1 MIFTAQH
8 VNLAGITKFPAQFP
22 RNKTTHATLK
32 EKIYIMWQFY
42 TERAKRV
49 IQLAHQEAANMGH
62 SMVEP
67 EHLLIGIL
75 AEGGG
80 VACQALAELG
90 VDPEDLAAHI
100 RDLVGKSQDILARP
114 VDLPLSPRMKRA
126 LDLAMVEARKMSV
139 NYVDT
144 EHMLLGI
151 LADDSGLAVQQ
162 FRTMGLTPSTVSRQ
176 VSEILA
182 ENSGKK
188 SPSSSQSSDSNTK
201 RKSKPKTPT
210 LDHLGTDLTER
221 ARNGEL
227 DPVIGRE
234 KEIRRVMQVLCRRTK
249 SNPVLIGDPGVG
261 KTAVVEG
268 LARLIAAGT
277 VPDPLMEKR
286 IIQLNMGTLVAGTKY
301 RGEFEERLRR
311 IVKELTDSKG
321 DVILFVDEVHTIIGA
336 GNAEGSTDAAN
347 ILKPELSRGV
357 FQLIGATTQ
366 DEYRKYV
373 ERDAA
378 LERRFQP
385 VQVDEP
391 PVDDAVKILQGLKD
405 RYENHHNVVYTEDA
419 INAAA
424 KLSSRYIQ
432 DRFLPDKGID
442 LIDEAGARTRLLGL
456 EPPEYIHAIELRLEA
471 IQRQKEE
478 AVMAEEYELATELR
492 DKEHRISDELDDA
505 KREWLRN
512 RKNEKRQITAEDI
525 AAVVAEQTGIPVKQL
540 TEAETVRLLRMEEEI
555 SKRLI
560 GQDEAV
566 SAVSRAIR
574 RARTGLRDPRRPIGS
589 FLFMGPTGVGKT
601 ELARCLARFMFGR
614 DDALI
619 RIDMSEFM
627 ERHEVSKLVGA
638 PPGYVGHES
647 GGKLTEAVRRKPYSV
662 VLFDE
667 IEKAHPDVFN
677 ILLQVLDDGKLTD
690 GQGRKVDFR
699 NTVIIMTSNVGAKE
713 AQKGNALGFGLSAES
728 QSERDWER
736 TKSIIL
742 EEANKTFRPEF
753 LNRIDEMAV
762 FKPLSRDNLL
772 KIIDT
777 MLDDLSVRLDTKGVK
792 IKVADDV
799 KAKILEKGYKP
810 KYGARP
816 LRRAIQSMLEDKLSD
831 FMLSGKIPEGDSTI
845 SVNLKGEELTCEL
858 QEA

>member
-1 MIFTAQH
+1 
-8 VNLAGITKFPAQFP
+8 
-22 RNKTTHATLK
+22 
-32 EKIYIMWQFY
+32 MWQFY
-42 TERAKRV
+42 TDRGKRV
-49 IQLAHQEAANMGH
+49 MQLAHHEALNMGH
-62 SMVEP
+62 EMVEP
-67 EHLLIGIL
+67 EHLLLGIL
-75 AEGGG
+75 QEGGG
-80 VACQALAELG
+80 VACQALTELG
-90 VDPEDLAAHI
+90 VDTENFAAHI
-100 RDLVGKSQDILARP
+100 RDLIGRSEDVISKPI
-114 VDLPLSPRMKRA
+114 DLPISARMKRV
-126 LDLAMVEARKMSV
+126 LDLAMSEARKMGV

-144 EHMLLGI
+144 EHILLGI
-151 LADDSGLAVQQ
+151 LAEDSGLIVQQ
-162 FRTMGLTPSTVSRQ
+162 FKAMGITPSSVLKQ
-176 VSEILA
+176 VNEII
-182 ENSGKK
+182 SGSAGRKIA
-188 SPSSSQSSDSNTK
+188 SSNTDPDSK
-201 RKSKPKTPT
+201 RKIKVKTPT
-210 LDHLGTDLTER
+210 LDHLGIDLTEK
-221 ARNGEL
+221 AKNGEL

-234 KEIRRVMQVLCRRTK
+234 KEIKRLMQVLCRRTK

-268 LARLIAAGT
+268 LANQIATGI
-277 VPDPLMEKR
+277 VPEPLREKR

-336 GNAEGSTDAAN
+336 GNAEGATDAAN

-391 PVDDAVKILQGLKD
+391 DIDNSILILKGLKNK
-405 RYENHHNVVYTEDA
+405 YENHHNVIFTSEA
-419 INAAA
+419 IDAAA

-442 LIDEAGARTRLLGL
+442 LIDEAGARTRLLTYELPDYIKGIKNKL
-456 EPPEYIHAIELRLEA
+456 EE
-471 IQRQKEE
+471 IQKEKEE
-478 AVMAEEYELATELR
+478 AVLSEKYELATELR
-492 DKEHRISDELDDA
+492 DKEREISDQLD
-505 KREWLRN
+505 
-512 RKNEKRQITAEDI
+512 NEIKSWQQKQKVTKSTITAEDI
-525 AAVVAEQTGIPVKQL
+525 ATVVAEQTGIPVKQL
-540 TEAETVRLLRMEEEI
+540 TEAETTRLLKMEDEI
-555 SKRLI
+555 SRRLI
-560 GQDEAV
+560 GQEEAV
-566 SAVSRAIR
+566 SAVARAIR

-601 ELARCLARFMFGR
+601 ELARCLARFLFGR
-614 DDALI
+614 DDAMI

-638 PPGYVGHES
+638 PPGYVGHEN
-647 GGKLTEAVRRKPYSV
+647 GGKLTEQVRRKPYSV

-667 IEKAHPDVFN
+667 IEKAHPEIFN

-713 AQKGNALGFGLSAES
+713 AQQGNSLGFGMSAES
-728 QSERDWER
+728 QSQRDWER
-736 TKSIIL
+736 TKNIIL

-762 FKPLSRDNLL
+762 FKPLSRENLL

-777 MLDDLSVRLDTKGVK
+777 MLDDLTTRLDTKNVTLNVSREVK
-792 IKVADDV
+792 E
-799 KAKILEKGYKP
+799 KILEKGFKP

-816 LRRAIQSMLEDKLSD
+816 LRRAIQSMLEDKLAD
-831 FMLSGKIPEGDSTI
+831 FMLSKKMPDESSKINVKI
-845 SVNLKGEELTCEL
+845 NNEELQVEL
-858 QEA
+858 GN

>member
-1 MIFTAQH
+1 
-8 VNLAGITKFPAQFP
+8 
-22 RNKTTHATLK
+22 
-32 EKIYIMWQFY
+32 MWQFY
-42 TERAKRV
+42 TERGKRI
-49 IQLAHQEAANMGH
+49 IQLAHHEALKMGH

-67 EHLLIGIL
+67 EHLLLGLLQEETGI
-75 AEGGG
+75 AR
-80 VACQALAELG
+80 QALVELG
-90 VDPEDLAAHI
+90 VNPEELSQRI
-100 RDLVGKSQDILARP
+100 RDIIGQTQTSGMRI
-114 VDLPLSPRMKRA
+114 VDLPLSPRMRRA
-126 LDLAMVEARKMSV
+126 LELAIIEARKMGV

-144 EHMLLGI
+144 EHILLGI
-151 LADDSGLAVQQ
+151 LADDSGLIVQQ
-162 FRTMGLTPSTVSRQ
+162 FLTMGLTPLAVLKQ
-176 VSEILA
+176 VNEILGN
-182 ENSGKK
+182 ETNTRSQNTTKKTDSKSEHINTNS
-188 SPSSSQSSDSNTK
+188 K
-201 RKSKPKTPT
+201 RKSKVKTPT
-210 LDHLGTDLTER
+210 LDNLGTDLTQM
-221 ARNGEL
+221 ALDGEL

-234 KEIRRVMQVLCRRTK
+234 KEIKRVMQVLCRRTK

-268 LARLIAAGT
+268 LARQIASGSA
-277 VPDPLMEKR
+277 PDPLKDKR

-321 DVILFVDEVHTIIGA
+321 DVILFVDEIHTMIGA
-336 GNAEGSTDAAN
+336 GNAEGATDAAN
-347 ILKPELSRGV
+347 ILKPSLSRGV

-373 ERDAA
+373 EKDAA

-391 PVDDAVKILQGLKD
+391 SIENSVLILKGLRDK
-405 RYENHHNVVYTEDA
+405 YEAHHQVIFTDEA

-424 KLSSRYIQ
+424 QLSSRYIQ

-442 LIDEAGARTRLLGL
+442 LIDEAGARTRLLSL
-456 EPPEYIHAIELRLEA
+456 EPPESIHEIERRLESA
-471 IQRQKEE
+471 KQKKES
-478 AVMAEEYELATELR
+478 AVLSEQYELATKLR
-492 DKEHRISDELDDA
+492 DEERRISDELDAAIND
-505 KREWLRN
+505 WQSN
-512 RKNEKRQITAEDI
+512 RKTEKIKISAEDI
-525 AAVVAEQTGIPVKQL
+525 ASVVAEQTGVPVQQL
-540 TEAETVRLLRMEEEI
+540 TEAETTRLLKMEEEI

-601 ELARCLARFMFGR
+601 ELARCLARFLFGK
-614 DDALI
+614 DDSMI

-647 GGKLTEAVRRKPYSV
+647 GGKLTEMVRRKPYSV
-662 VLFDE
+662 ILFDE
-667 IEKAHPDVFN
+667 IEKAHPEVFN
-677 ILLQVLDDGKLTD
+677 ILLQILDDGRLTD

-713 AQKGNALGFGLSAES
+713 AQQGNSLGFGISAEAQS
-728 QSERDWER
+728 QRDWER
-736 TKSIIL
+736 SKSIIL
-742 EEANKTFRPEF
+742 DEANKTFRPEF

-762 FKPLSRDNLL
+762 FKPLSRESLMR
-772 KIIDT
+772 IIDT
-777 MLDDLSVRLDTKGVK
+777 MLSDLSLRLDSKGVK
-792 IKVADDV
+792 IDV
-799 KAKILEKGYKP
+799 DEQAKAKILEKGFKP

-816 LRRAIQSMLEDKLSD
+816 LRRAIQSMLEDKLAD
-831 FMLSGKIPEGDSTI
+831 FMLTENLLEGSEVNV
-845 SVNLKGEELTCEL
+845 SVDGEELKCEVKNEL
-858 QEA
+858 RPEIKHIEQVEPIEQI

>member
-1 MIFTAQH
+1 
-8 VNLAGITKFPAQFP
+8 
-22 RNKTTHATLK
+22 
-32 EKIYIMWQFY
+32 MWQFY
-42 TERAKRV
+42 TERGKRV
-49 IQLAHQEAANMGH
+49 IQLAKNEALNMGH
-62 SMVEP
+62 TMVEP
-67 EHLLIGIL
+67 EHLLLGVL
-75 AEGGG
+75 QEGGG
-80 VACQALAELG
+80 VAGQALAELG
-90 VDPEDLAAHI
+90 IDPENFAAHI
-100 RDLVGKSQDILARP
+100 RDIIGGSQDILAKP
-114 VDLPLSPRMKRA
+114 ADLPLSQRMTRT
-126 LDLAMVEARKMSV
+126 LDVAVSEARKMGD

-144 EHMLLGI
+144 EHILLGI
-151 LADDSGLAVQQ
+151 LADDGGLASKQ
-162 FRTMGLTPSTVSRQ
+162 FKAMGLTSLAVRKQINDIRTDNTGTAKST
-176 VSEILA
+176 
-182 ENSGKK
+182 
-188 SPSSSQSSDSNTK
+188 SQDSK
-201 RKSKPKTPT
+201 RKVKVKTPT
-210 LDHLGTDLTER
+210 LDHLGIDLTER

-227 DPVIGRE
+227 DPVIGRD

-268 LARLIAAGT
+268 LAEQIAMGIA
-277 VPDPLMEKR
+277 PEPLREKR
-286 IIQLNMGTLVAGTKY
+286 IVQLNMGTLVAGTKY
-301 RGEFEERLRR
+301 RGEFEDRLRR

-321 DVILFVDEVHTIIGA
+321 EVILFVDEVHTIIGA

-373 ERDAA
+373 EKDAA

-391 PVDDAVKILQGLKD
+391 SVDDAVLILRGLKD
-405 RYENHHNVVYTEDA
+405 KYENHHNVIFTDDA
-419 INAAA
+419 IDAAA
-424 KLSSRYIQ
+424 KLSSRYVQ

-442 LIDEAGARTRLLGL
+442 LIDEAGARTRLLSL
-456 EPPEYIHAIELRLEA
+456 ETPEYINEIRGELEA
-471 IQRQKEE
+471 IQRRKEE
-478 AVMAEEYELATELR
+478 AVLSEQYDLATELR
-492 DKEHRISDELDDA
+492 DKERKISDKLDHAVKD
-505 KREWLRN
+505 WQSS
-512 RKNEKRQITAEDI
+512 RKNGRHKITAEDI

-540 TEAETVRLLRMEEEI
+540 TEAETTRLLKMEEEI
-555 SKRLI
+555 SRRLI

-566 SAVSRAIR
+566 SAVARAIR

-614 DDALI
+614 EDAMI
-619 RIDMSEFM
+619 RVDMSEYM
-627 ERHEVSKLVGA
+627 ERHEVAKLVGA

-647 GGKLTEAVRRKPYSV
+647 GGKLTEMVRRKPYSV
-662 VLFDE
+662 ILFDE

-677 ILLQVLDDGKLTD
+677 ILLQILDDGKLTD

-713 AQKGNALGFGLSAES
+713 AQQGNSLGFGMSAES
-728 QSERDWER
+728 QSTRDWDR
-736 TKSIIL
+736 VKSIIL
-742 EEANKTFRPEF
+742 EEANKLFRPEF

-777 MLDDLSVRLDTKGVK
+777 MLDDLSDRLDTKGVK
-792 IKVADDV
+792 INVSDDV
-799 KAKILEKGYKP
+799 KAKILDKGFNP

-831 FMLSGKIPEGDSTI
+831 FMLSGKLKEGDSKI
-845 SVNLKGEELTCEL
+845 SVNLDGEELKCEVV
-858 QEA
+858 

>member
-1 MIFTAQH
+1 
-8 VNLAGITKFPAQFP
+8 
-22 RNKTTHATLK
+22 
-32 EKIYIMWQFY
+32 MWQFY
-42 TERAKRV
+42 TERGKRA
-49 IQLAHQEAANMGH
+49 IQIARNEAINLGH
-62 SMVEP
+62 TMVEP
-67 EHLLIGIL
+67 EHLLLGVL
-75 AEGGG
+75 QEGNG
-80 VACQALAELG
+80 VACQALSELG
-90 VDPEDLAAHI
+90 VDPENLAAHI
-100 RDLVGKSQDILARP
+100 RDLLGGSQDILAKP
-114 VDLPLSPRMKRA
+114 TDLPLSQRMTRA
-126 LDLAMVEARKMSV
+126 LDVAMSEARKMGD

-144 EHMLLGI
+144 EHLLLGI
-151 LADDSGLAVQQ
+151 LADDGSLSVRQ
-162 FRTMGLTPSTVSRQ
+162 FKAMGLTPLAVLKQ
-176 VSEILA
+176 IQEIRA
-182 ENSGKK
+182 NGTGSKHV
-188 SPSSSQSSDSNTK
+188 SSSSTDSADSK
-201 RKSKPKTPT
+201 RKVKVKTPT
-210 LDHLGTDLTER
+210 LDHLAADLTER

-234 KEIRRVMQVLCRRTK
+234 KEIKRVMQVLCRRTK

-268 LARLIAAGT
+268 LAREIAAGL
-277 VPDPLMEKR
+277 VPEPLREKR
-286 IIQLNMGTLVAGTKY
+286 IVQLNMGTLVAGTKY
-301 RGEFEERLRR
+301 RGEFEDRLRR

-347 ILKPELSRGV
+347 ILKPELSRGA

-366 DEYRKYV
+366 DEYRKYI

-385 VQVDEP
+385 IQVDEP
-391 PVDDAVKILQGLKD
+391 SVDDAVLILQGLKD
-405 RYENHHNVVYTEDA
+405 RYESHHNVIFTDDA
-419 INAAA
+419 IDAAA
-424 KLSSRYIQ
+424 KLSSRYVQ

-442 LIDEAGARTRLLGL
+442 LIDEAGARTRLMSL
-456 EPPEYIHAIELRLEA
+456 EPPEYINDIKHRLEEV
-471 IQRQKEE
+471 QKKKED
-478 AVMAEEYELATELR
+478 AVLSEQYDLAAELR
-492 DKEHRISDELDDA
+492 DTERTISDELDHAMKDWQA
-505 KREWLRN
+505 SRSN
-512 RKNEKRQITAEDI
+512 KRQKITAEDI

-540 TEAETVRLLRMEEEI
+540 TEAETTRLLKMEEEI
-555 SKRLI
+555 SRRLI

-566 SAVSRAIR
+566 SAVARAIR
-574 RARTGLRDPRRPIGS
+574 RARPGLRDPRRPIGS

-614 DDALI
+614 EDAMI

-647 GGKLTEAVRRKPYSV
+647 GGKLTEMVRRKPYSV

-667 IEKAHPDVFN
+667 IEKAHPDIFN
-677 ILLQVLDDGKLTD
+677 ILLQILDDGKLTD

-713 AQKGNALGFGLSAES
+713 AQQGNSLGFGQSAES
-728 QSERDWER
+728 QSQRDWDR

-742 EEANKTFRPEF
+742 EEANKLFRPEF

-777 MLDDLSVRLDTKGVK
+777 MLDDLTARLDTKGVK
-792 IKVADDV
+792 IAVSDDV

-831 FMLSGKIPEGDSTI
+831 FMLSGKIKEGSSKI
-845 SVNLKGEELTCEL
+845 NVNLEGEELKCEVV
-858 QEA
+858 

>member
-1 MIFTAQH
+1 
-8 VNLAGITKFPAQFP
+8 
-22 RNKTTHATLK
+22 
-32 EKIYIMWQFY
+32 MWQFY

-49 IQLAHQEAANMGH
+49 IQLAHKEAADMGH
-62 SMVEP
+62 AMVEP
-67 EHLLIGIL
+67 EHLLIGL
-75 AEGGG
+75 LTEGGG
-80 VACQALAELG
+80 TACQALEELG
-90 VDPEDLAAHI
+90 VDPENLADHI
-100 RDLVGKSQDILARP
+100 RELVGKSQNILAKP
-114 VDLPLSPRMKRA
+114 VDLPMSQRMKHA
-126 LDLAMVEARKMSV
+126 LDLAMIEARKMGV

-144 EHMLLGI
+144 EHVLLGI

-162 FRTMGLTPSTVSRQ
+162 FKAMGLTPSAVLKQ
-176 VSEILA
+176 VNEILA
-182 ENSGKK
+182 GNAGRKAAASSNIETNS
-188 SPSSSQSSDSNTK
+188 K
-201 RKSKPKTPT
+201 RKVKVKTPT
-210 LDHLGTDLTER
+210 LDHLGIDLTER

-268 LARLIAAGT
+268 LARQIAAGT
-277 VPDPLMEKR
+277 VPDPLREKR
-286 IIQLNMGTLVAGTKY
+286 IVQLNMGTLVAGTKY

-347 ILKPELSRGV
+347 ILKPELSRGA

-373 ERDAA
+373 EKDAA
-378 LERRFQP
+378 LERRFQH
-385 VQVDEP
+385 VQVEEP
-391 PVDDAVKILQGLKD
+391 PVDDAVKILRGLKE
-405 RYENHHNVVYTEDA
+405 RYENHHHVTYTDDA

-424 KLSSRYIQ
+424 NLSARYIQ
-432 DRFLPDKGID
+432 DRYLPDKGID
-442 LIDEAGARTRLLGL
+442 LIDEAGARTRLIGL
-456 EPPEYIHAIELRLEA
+456 EPPEYVREIEHRLEDV
-471 IQRQKEE
+471 QHQKEE
-478 AVMAEEYELATELR
+478 AVLSEQYELATELR
-492 DKEHRISDELDDA
+492 DRERRISDELDA
-505 KREWLRN
+505 A
-512 RKNEKRQITAEDI
+512 RKDWQKARRTEKHRVTGEDI

-540 TEAETVRLLRMEEEI
+540 TEAETARLMNMESEI

-614 DDALI
+614 DDAMI

-638 PPGYVGHES
+638 PPGYVGHEQ
-647 GGKLTEAVRRKPYSV
+647 GGKLTEMVRRKPYSV
-662 VLFDE
+662 ILFDE
-667 IEKAHPDVFN
+667 IEKAHPEIFN

-699 NTVIIMTSNVGAKE
+699 NTIIIMTSNVGAKE
-713 AQKGNALGFGLSAES
+713 AQQGNSLGFGMSAES
-728 QSERDWER
+728 QTERDWER
-736 TKSIIL
+736 VKSIIL
-742 EEANKTFRPEF
+742 EEANRTFRPEF

-762 FKPLSRDNLL
+762 FKPLSRENLL
-772 KIIDT
+772 KIVDT
-777 MLDDLSVRLDTKGVK
+777 MLDELSERLDAKGLR
-792 IKVADDV
+792 ISVADDV
-799 KAKILEKGYKP
+799 KARILEKGYKP

-831 FMLSGKIPEGDSTI
+831 FMLSGNLPEGDSTI
-845 SVNLKGEELTCEL
+845 SVSLKGEELTCEL
-858 QEA
+858 V

>member
-1 MIFTAQH
+1 
-8 VNLAGITKFPAQFP
+8 
-22 RNKTTHATLK
+22 
-32 EKIYIMWQFY
+32 MWQFY

-49 IQLAHQEAANMGH
+49 VQLAHQEAANMGH
-62 SMVEP
+62 TMVEP
-67 EHLLIGIL
+67 EHLLIGL
-75 AEGGG
+75 LTEGGG
-80 VACQALAELG
+80 TACQALAELG
-90 VDPEDLAAHI
+90 VDPENLAAHI
-100 RDLVGKSQDILARP
+100 RDLVGKSQDILAKP
-114 VDLPLSPRMKRA
+114 VDLPMSQRMKRA
-126 LDLAMVEARKMSV
+126 IDLAMSKAREMGV

-144 EHMLLGI
+144 EHILLGI

-162 FRTMGLTPSTVSRQ
+162 FRVMGLTPSAVQKQ
-176 VSEILA
+176 VNEILA
-182 ENSGKK
+182 NGAGNKVSSKADASTKK
-188 SPSSSQSSDSNTK
+188 K
-201 RKSKPKTPT
+201 AKMKTPT
-210 LDHLGTDLTER
+210 LDHLGVDLTER
-221 ARNGEL
+221 AKNGEL

-234 KEIRRVMQVLCRRTK
+234 KEIRRLMQVLCRRTK

-268 LARLIAAGT
+268 LARLIVSGT
-277 VPDPLMEKR
+277 VPEPLREKR
-286 IIQLNMGTLVAGTKY
+286 IVQLNMGTLVAGTKY

-347 ILKPELSRGV
+347 ILKPELSRGA

-405 RYENHHNVVYTEDA
+405 RYEHHHNVMYTEDA

-424 KLSSRYIQ
+424 NLASRYIQ

-456 EPPEYIHAIELRLEA
+456 EPPEYIHDIERRLEDV
-471 IQRQKEE
+471 QRKKEE
-478 AVMAEEYELATELR
+478 AVLSEQYELATELR
-492 DKEHRISDELDDA
+492 DRERRISDELDRA
-505 KREWLRN
+505 KRDWQMN
-512 RKNEKRQITAEDI
+512 RKSIKHRITAEDI

-540 TEAETVRLLRMEEEI
+540 TEAETSRLLKMEEEI

-566 SAVSRAIR
+566 SAVSKAIR

-614 DDALI
+614 DDAMI

-713 AQKGNALGFGLSAES
+713 AQEGKSLGFGQSAES
-728 QSERDWER
+728 QTERDWDR
-736 TKSIIL
+736 RKSIIL
-742 EEANKTFRPEF
+742 EEANKLFRPEF

-772 KIIDT
+772 RIIDT
-777 MLDDLSVRLDTKGVK
+777 MLDDLSTRLDTKGVK
-792 IKVADDV
+792 ISVADDV

-845 SVNLKGEELTCEL
+845 SVNLEGEELTCEL

>member
-1 MIFTAQH
+1 
-8 VNLAGITKFPAQFP
+8 
-22 RNKTTHATLK
+22 
-32 EKIYIMWQFY
+32 
-42 TERAKRV
+42 
-49 IQLAHQEAANMGH
+49 MGH
-62 SMVEP
+62 NMVEP
-67 EHLLIGIL
+67 EHLLLGL
-75 AEGGG
+75 LSEGGG
-80 VACQALAELG
+80 VACQALNELG
-90 VDPEDLAAHI
+90 VDPDNLAAHI
-100 RDLVGKSQDILARP
+100 RDLIGKSQDIISKP

-126 LDLAMVEARKMSV
+126 LDLSMMEARKMGV
-139 NYVDT
+139 NYVDS
-144 EHMLLGI
+144 EHILLGI
-151 LADDSGLAVQQ
+151 LADDTGLIVQQ
-162 FRTMGLTPSTVSRQ
+162 FRSMGITPQAVLKQ
-176 VSEILA
+176 VNEILSNGSGRNITNRNTNN
-182 ENSGKK
+182 NST
-188 SPSSSQSSDSNTK
+188 DSK
-201 RKSKPKTPT
+201 RKVKMKTPT

-234 KEIRRVMQVLCRRTK
+234 KEIKRVMQVLCRRTK

-268 LARLIAAGT
+268 LARQIASGT
-277 VPDPLMEKR
+277 APEPLQDKR
-286 IIQLNMGTLVAGTKY
+286 IVQLNMGTLVAGTKY

-336 GNAEGSTDAAN
+336 GNAEGATDAAN
-347 ILKPELSRGV
+347 ILKPELSRGA

-373 ERDAA
+373 EKDAA

-391 PVDDAVKILQGLKD
+391 GVDDSILILKGLKD
-405 RYENHHNVVYTEDA
+405 KYESHHNVIFTEDA
-419 INAAA
+419 IEAAA

-442 LIDEAGARTRLLGL
+442 LIDEAGARTRLLSL
-456 EPPEYIHAIELRLEA
+456 EPPEYINDI
-471 IQRQKEE
+471 QKELDDIRKQKE
-478 AVMAEEYELATELR
+478 DAVMSEQYELATSLR
-492 DKEHRISDELDDA
+492 DYERQISDELDRAFKKWHED
-505 KREWLRN
+505 
-512 RKNEKRQITAEDI
+512 RKHETHKITSEDI
-525 AAVVAEQTGIPVKQL
+525 ASVVAEQTGVPVKQL
-540 TEAETVRLLRMEEEI
+540 TEAETTRLLKMEEEI
-555 SKRLI
+555 SRRLI

-601 ELARCLARFMFGR
+601 ELARCLARFLFGKE
-614 DDALI
+614 DAMI

-647 GGKLTEAVRRKPYSV
+647 GGKLTELVRRKPYSV
-662 VLFDE
+662 ILFDE
-667 IEKAHPDVFN
+667 IEKAHPEIFN

-713 AQKGNALGFGLSAES
+713 AQQGNSLGFGMSADS
-728 QSERDWER
+728 QTQRDWER
-736 TKSIIL
+736 SKSIIL
-742 EEANKTFRPEF
+742 EEANKLFRPEF
-753 LNRIDEMAV
+753 LNRIDEIAV
-762 FKPLSRDNLL
+762 FKPLSRDNLM

-777 MLDDLSVRLDTKGVK
+777 MLDDLSVRLDNKGVK
-792 IKVADDV
+792 LEVSDDV
-799 KAKILEKGYKP
+799 KAKILEKGFKP

-816 LRRAIQSMLEDKLSD
+816 LKRAIQSMLEDKIAD
-831 FMLSGKIPEGDSTI
+831 FMLSGNINDKDTKI

-858 QEA
+858 TK

>member
-1 MIFTAQH
+1 
-8 VNLAGITKFPAQFP
+8 
-22 RNKTTHATLK
+22 
-32 EKIYIMWQFY
+32 MWQFY
-42 TERAKRV
+42 TERGKRV
-49 IQLAHQEAANMGH
+49 IQLAHQEAMSMGH

-67 EHLLIGIL
+67 EHLLIGL
-75 AEGGG
+75 LQEGGG
-80 VACQALAELG
+80 VACQALVELG
-90 VDPEDLAAHI
+90 IDPENLAAHI
-100 RDLVGKSQDILARP
+100 RDLIGKSSAILAKP

-126 LDLAMVEARKMSV
+126 LDLAMVEARKMGV

-144 EHMLLGI
+144 EHLLLGI

-162 FRTMGLTPSTVSRQ
+162 FRTMGLTPSAVLKQ
-176 VSEILA
+176 VTEILA
-182 ENSGKK
+182 DGAGRKIAA
-188 SPSSSQSSDSNTK
+188 SNIESTSK
-201 RKSKPKTPT
+201 RRVKVKTPT

-221 ARNGEL
+221 AKNGEL

-234 KEIRRVMQVLCRRTK
+234 KEIRRLMQVLCRRTK

-268 LARLIAAGT
+268 LARQIAAGT
-277 VPDPLMEKR
+277 VPDPLRDKR
-286 IIQLNMGTLVAGTKY
+286 IVQLNMGTLVAGTKY

-347 ILKPELSRGV
+347 ILKPELSRGA

-373 ERDAA
+373 EKDAA

-391 PVDDAVKILQGLKD
+391 AVDDAVKILRGLKD
-405 RYENHHNVVYTEDA
+405 RYENHHQVIYTEDA

-432 DRFLPDKGID
+432 DRYLPDKGID

-456 EPPEYIHAIELRLEA
+456 EPPEYIHAIERRLEDV
-471 IQRQKEE
+471 QRQKEE
-478 AVMAEEYELATELR
+478 AVLSEQYELATELR
-492 DKEHRISDELDDA
+492 DRERRISDELDAA
-505 KREWLRN
+505 KKEWLKN
-512 RKNEKRQITAEDI
+512 RKTEKARITAEDI
-525 AAVVAEQTGIPVKQL
+525 AAVVAEQTGIPVRQL
-540 TEAETVRLLRMEEEI
+540 TEAETTRLMKMEEEI
-555 SKRLI
+555 SRRLI

-647 GGKLTEAVRRKPYSV
+647 GGKLTEMVRRKPYSV

-667 IEKAHPDVFN
+667 IEKAHPEIFN

-713 AQKGNALGFGLSAES
+713 AQQGNSLGFGLSAEA
-728 QSERDWER
+728 QTERDWER

-777 MLDDLSVRLDTKGVK
+777 MLDDLSLRLDNKGVK
-792 IKVADDV
+792 INVADDV

-831 FMLSGKIPEGDSTI
+831 FMLSGNIPEGGSEI
-845 SVNLKGEELTCEL
+845 SINLKGEELTCEL
-858 QEA
+858 QAQ

>member
-1 MIFTAQH
+1 
-8 VNLAGITKFPAQFP
+8 
-22 RNKTTHATLK
+22 
-32 EKIYIMWQFY
+32 MWQQFY
-42 TERAKRV
+42 TERGKRAV
-49 IQLAHQEAANMGH
+49 QIARNEALNMGH
-62 SMVEP
+62 TMVEP
-67 EHLLIGIL
+67 EHLLLGVL
-75 AEGGG
+75 LEGSGTAG
-80 VACQALAELG
+80 QALSELG
-90 VDPEDLAAHI
+90 VDTETFASHI
-100 RDLVGKSQDILARP
+100 RDLIGGSQDILSKP
-114 VDLPLSPRMKRA
+114 SDLPMSQRMTRT
-126 LDLAMVEARKMSV
+126 LDLAMSEARKMGD

-144 EHMLLGI
+144 EHLLLAL
-151 LADDSGLAVQQ
+151 LADDGALTAQQ
-162 FRTMGLTPSTVSRQ
+162 FKRMGLTPLAVLKQIT
-176 VSEILA
+176 EIRT
-182 ENSGKK
+182 NGTG
-188 SPSSSQSSDSNTK
+188 TK
-201 RKSKPKTPT
+201 RTVTSQTNANPETRSKVKVKTPT

-234 KEIRRVMQVLCRRTK
+234 KEIKRVMQVLCRRTK

-268 LARLIAAGT
+268 LAREIASGE
-277 VPDPLMEKR
+277 VPDPLKEKR
-286 IIQLNMGTLVAGTKY
+286 IVQLNMGTLVAGTKY
-301 RGEFEERLRR
+301 RGEFEDRLRR

-347 ILKPELSRGV
+347 ILKPELSRGA

-373 ERDAA
+373 EKDAA

-391 PVDDAVKILQGLKD
+391 SVDDAVLILRGLKD
-405 RYENHHNVVYTEDA
+405 RYESHHNVVFTDDA
-419 INAAA
+419 IDAAA
-424 KLSSRYIQ
+424 KLSSRYVQ
-432 DRFLPDKGID
+432 DRYLPDKGID
-442 LIDEAGARTRLLGL
+442 LIDEAGARTRLMSL
-456 EPPEYIHAIELRLEA
+456 EPPEYINSIKHELEEVQKKKEA
-471 IQRQKEE
+471 
-478 AVMAEEYELATELR
+478 AVLSEQYDLATELR
-492 DKEHRISDELDDA
+492 DSESKISDELDRAMKD
-505 KREWLRN
+505 WQTT
-512 RKNEKRQITAEDI
+512 RKTERRTITAEDI

-540 TEAETVRLLRMEEEI
+540 TEAETTRLLKMEDEI
-555 SKRLI
+555 SSRLI

-566 SAVSRAIR
+566 SAVARAIR

-614 DDALI
+614 EDAMI
-619 RIDMSEFM
+619 RMDMSEFM

-647 GGKLTEAVRRKPYSV
+647 GGKLTELVRRKPYSV

-667 IEKAHPDVFN
+667 IEKAHPDIFN
-677 ILLQVLDDGKLTD
+677 VLLQILDDGQLTD
-690 GQGRKVDFR
+690 GQGRRVDFR

-713 AQKGNALGFGLSAES
+713 AQQGNSLGFGTSAES
-728 QSERDWER
+728 QSQRDWER
-736 TKSIIL
+736 TKNIIL
-742 EEANKTFRPEF
+742 DEANRLFRPEF

-762 FKPLSRDNLL
+762 FKPLSRENLL

-777 MLDDLSVRLDTKGVK
+777 MLDDLSQRLDTKGVK
-792 IKVADDV
+792 INVSDDV
-799 KAKILEKGYKP
+799 KARILEKGFKP

-831 FMLSGKIPEGDSTI
+831 FMLSGKLKEGNTKI
-845 SVNLKGEELTCEL
+845 NVNLEGEELKCEI
-858 QEA
+858 Q

>member
-1 MIFTAQH
+1 
-8 VNLAGITKFPAQFP
+8 
-22 RNKTTHATLK
+22 
-32 EKIYIMWQFY
+32 MWQFY
-42 TERAKRV
+42 TERGKRV
-49 IQLAHQEAANMGH
+49 IQLAHHEALNLGH
-62 SMVEP
+62 TMVEP
-67 EHLLIGIL
+67 EHLLLGL
-75 AEGGG
+75 LQEGGG
-80 VACQALAELG
+80 VACQALVELG
-90 VDPEDLAAHI
+90 VDPENLASHI
-100 RDLVGKSQDILARP
+100 RDLIGKSQDILAKP
-114 VDLPLSPRMKRA
+114 VDLPLSQKMKRA
-126 LDLAMVEARKMSV
+126 LDVAMHEARKMGV

-144 EHMLLGI
+144 EHILMGI
-151 LADDSGLAVQQ
+151 LADDSGLVVQQ
-162 FRTMGLTPSTVSRQ
+162 FLSMGLTPLAVMKQ
-176 VSEILA
+176 INEILA
-182 ENSGKK
+182 NGTGKHV
-188 SPSSSQSSDSNTK
+188 SSKVSTDNTK
-201 RKSKPKTPT
+201 RKGKIKTPT

-234 KEIRRVMQVLCRRTK
+234 KEIKRVMQVLCRRTK

-268 LARLIAAGT
+268 LARQIAFGN
-277 VPDPLMEKR
+277 VPEPLKEKR
-286 IIQLNMGTLVAGTKY
+286 IVQLNMGTLVAGTKY

-311 IVKELTDSKG
+311 IVKELVDSKG
-321 DVILFVDEVHTIIGA
+321 DVVLFVDEVHTIIGA
-336 GNAEGSTDAAN
+336 GNAEGATDAAN
-347 ILKPELSRGV
+347 ILKPELSRGA

-373 ERDAA
+373 EKDAA

-385 VQVDEP
+385 IQVDEP
-391 PVDDAVKILQGLKD
+391 NVDDAVLILQGLKD
-405 RYENHHNVVYTEDA
+405 RYEDHHNVIFTDEA

-442 LIDEAGARTRLLGL
+442 LIDEAGARTRLLSL
-456 EPPEYIHAIELRLEA
+456 EPPEYINDIHKKLADV
-471 IQRQKEE
+471 QKQKEE
-478 AVMAEEYELATELR
+478 ALLSEKYELAAELR
-492 DKEHRISDELDDA
+492 DDEHKISDELDTALKDWQNH
-505 KREWLRN
+505 RTLERHT
-512 RKNEKRQITAEDI
+512 ITAEDI
-525 AAVVAEQTGIPVKQL
+525 ATVVAEQTGIPVKQL
-540 TEAETVRLLRMEEEI
+540 TEAETTRLLKMEEEI
-555 SKRLI
+555 SQRLI

-566 SAVSRAIR
+566 SAVARAIR

-601 ELARCLARFMFGR
+601 ELARCLARFLFGR
-614 DDALI
+614 EDAMI

-647 GGKLTEAVRRKPYSV
+647 GGKLTEMVRRKPYSV
-662 VLFDE
+662 ILFDE
-667 IEKAHPDVFN
+667 IEKAHPEIFN

-713 AQKGNALGFGLSAES
+713 AQQGNSLGFGLSAEAQS
-728 QSERDWER
+728 QRDWER

-753 LNRIDEMAV
+753 LNRIDEIAV
-762 FKPLSRDNLL
+762 FKPLSRDNLM

-777 MLDDLSVRLDTKGVK
+777 MLEDLSLRLDTKGVK
-792 IKVADDV
+792 INVADDV

-816 LRRAIQSMLEDKLSD
+816 LRRAIQSMLEDKLAD
-831 FMLSGKIPEGDSTI
+831 FMLSGKIPEDGKNI
-845 SVNLKGEELTCEL
+845 NVNLKDEELTCEL
-858 QEA
+858 QEQ

>member
-1 MIFTAQH
+1 
-8 VNLAGITKFPAQFP
+8 
-22 RNKTTHATLK
+22 
-32 EKIYIMWQFY
+32 MWQFY
-42 TERAKRV
+42 TERGKRV
-49 IQLAHQEAANMGH
+49 IQLAQQEAISMGH
-62 SMVEP
+62 NMVEP
-67 EHLLIGIL
+67 EHLLLGVL
-75 AEGGG
+75 SEGGG
-80 VACQALAELG
+80 VACQALSELG
-90 VDPEDLAAHI
+90 VDPDNLAAHI
-100 RDLVGKSQDILARP
+100 RDLIGKSQDIISKP

-126 LDLAMVEARKMSV
+126 LDLSMIEARKMGV
-139 NYVDT
+139 NYVDS
-144 EHMLLGI
+144 EHILLGI
-151 LADDSGLAVQQ
+151 LADDTGLIVQQ
-162 FRTMGLTPSTVSRQ
+162 FRSMGITPQAVLKQ
-176 VSEILA
+176 VNEILA
-182 ENSGKK
+182 NGTGRNVLNRNSKDD
-188 SPSSSQSSDSNTK
+188 PK
-201 RKSKPKTPT
+201 RKVKVKTPT

-221 ARNGEL
+221 AKNGEL

-234 KEIRRVMQVLCRRTK
+234 KEIKRVMQVLCRRTK
-249 SNPVLIGDPGVG
+249 SNPVLIGAPGVG

-268 LARLIAAGT
+268 LAHQIVSGT
-277 VPDPLMEKR
+277 APEPLQDKR
-286 IIQLNMGTLVAGTKY
+286 IVQLNMGTLVAGTKY

-347 ILKPELSRGV
+347 ILKPELSRGA

-366 DEYRKYV
+366 DEYRRYV
-373 ERDAA
+373 EKDAA

-391 PVDDAVKILQGLKD
+391 SVDDAVLILKGLKD
-405 RYENHHNVVYTEDA
+405 RYESHHNVTFTEDA
-419 INAAA
+419 IDAAA

-432 DRFLPDKGID
+432 DRYLPDKGID
-442 LIDEAGARTRLLGL
+442 LIDEAGARTRLLSL
-456 EPPEYIHAIELRLEA
+456 DPPEYIND
-471 IQRQKEE
+471 IQKKLDDVRKQKED
-478 AVMAEEYELATELR
+478 AVMSEQYERATHLR
-492 DKEHRISDELDDA
+492 DIERRISDELDNA
-505 KREWLRN
+505 MKEWHDS
-512 RKNEKRQITAEDI
+512 RKNERHTITAEDI
-525 AAVVAEQTGIPVKQL
+525 ASVVAEQTGVPVKQL
-540 TEAETVRLLRMEEEI
+540 TEAETTRLLKMEEEI
-555 SKRLI
+555 SRRLI

-601 ELARCLARFMFGR
+601 ELARCLARFLFGKE
-614 DDALI
+614 DAMI

-647 GGKLTEAVRRKPYSV
+647 GGKLTEMVRRKPYSV
-662 VLFDE
+662 ILFDE
-667 IEKAHPDVFN
+667 IEKAHPEIFN

-713 AQKGNALGFGLSAES
+713 AQQGNTLGFGMSAES
-728 QSERDWER
+728 QTQKDWER

-742 EEANKTFRPEF
+742 EEANKLFRPEF

-762 FKPLSRDNLL
+762 FRPLSRDNLM

-792 IKVADDV
+792 LEVSDDV
-799 KAKILEKGYKP
+799 KAKILEKGFKP
-810 KYGARP
+810 KFGARP
-816 LRRAIQSMLEDKLSD
+816 LKRAIQSMLEDKLAD
-831 FMLSGKIPEGDSTI
+831 FMLSGNINEKDTKI

-858 QEA
+858 AK

>member
-1 MIFTAQH
+1 
-8 VNLAGITKFPAQFP
+8 
-22 RNKTTHATLK
+22 
-32 EKIYIMWQFY
+32 MWQFY
-42 TERAKRV
+42 TERGKRI
-49 IQLAHQEAANMGH
+49 IQLAHHEALKMGH

-67 EHLLIGIL
+67 EHLLLGLLQEETGI
-75 AEGGG
+75 AR
-80 VACQALAELG
+80 QALVELG
-90 VDPEDLAAHI
+90 VNPEELSQRI
-100 RDLVGKSQDILARP
+100 RDIIGQTQTSGMRI
-114 VDLPLSPRMKRA
+114 VDLPLSPRMRRA
-126 LDLAMVEARKMSV
+126 LELAIIEARKMGV

-144 EHMLLGI
+144 EHILLGI
-151 LADDSGLAVQQ
+151 LADDSGLIVQQ
-162 FRTMGLTPSTVSRQ
+162 FLTMGLTPLAVLKQ
-176 VSEILA
+176 VNEILGN
-182 ENSGKK
+182 ETNTHSQNTTKK
-188 SPSSSQSSDSNTK
+188 SDLNSKSERPNTSK
-201 RKSKPKTPT
+201 RKSKIKTPT
-210 LDHLGTDLTER
+210 LDNLGTDLTQM
-221 ARNGEL
+221 ALDGEL

-234 KEIRRVMQVLCRRTK
+234 KEIKRVMQVLCRRTK

-268 LARLIAAGT
+268 LARQIASGSA
-277 VPDPLMEKR
+277 PDPLKDKR

-321 DVILFVDEVHTIIGA
+321 DVILFVDEIHTMIGA
-336 GNAEGSTDAAN
+336 GNAEGATDAAN
-347 ILKPELSRGV
+347 ILKPSLSRGV

-373 ERDAA
+373 EKDAA

-391 PVDDAVKILQGLKD
+391 SIENSVLILKGLRDK
-405 RYENHHNVVYTEDA
+405 YEAHHQVIFTDEA

-424 KLSSRYIQ
+424 QLSSRYIQ

-442 LIDEAGARTRLLGL
+442 LIDEAGARTRLLAL
-456 EPPEYIHAIELRLEA
+456 EPPESIHEIERRLESA
-471 IQRQKEE
+471 KQKKES
-478 AVMAEEYELATELR
+478 AVLSEQYELATKLR
-492 DKEHRISDELDDA
+492 DEERRISDELDAAIND
-505 KREWLRN
+505 WQSN
-512 RKNEKRQITAEDI
+512 RKTEKIKINAEDI
-525 AAVVAEQTGIPVKQL
+525 ASVVAEQTGVPVQQL
-540 TEAETVRLLRMEEEI
+540 TEAETTRLLKMEEEI

-601 ELARCLARFMFGR
+601 ELARCLARFLFGK
-614 DDALI
+614 DDSMI

-647 GGKLTEAVRRKPYSV
+647 GGKLTEMVRRKPYSV
-662 VLFDE
+662 ILFDE
-667 IEKAHPDVFN
+667 IEKAHPEVFN
-677 ILLQVLDDGKLTD
+677 ILLQILDDGRLTD

-713 AQKGNALGFGLSAES
+713 AQQGNSLGFGISAETQS
-728 QSERDWER
+728 QRDWER
-736 TKSIIL
+736 SKGIIL
-742 EEANKTFRPEF
+742 DEANKTFRPEF

-762 FKPLSRDNLL
+762 FKPLSRESLMR
-772 KIIDT
+772 IIDT
-777 MLDDLSVRLDTKGVK
+777 MLSDLSLRLDSKGVK
-792 IKVADDV
+792 IDV
-799 KAKILEKGYKP
+799 DEQAKAKILEKGFKP

-816 LRRAIQSMLEDKLSD
+816 LRRAIQSMLEDKLAD
-831 FMLSGKIPEGDSTI
+831 FMLTENLLEGSEVNV
-845 SVNLKGEELTCEL
+845 SVDGEELKCEVKNEL
-858 QEA
+858 RPEIKHIEQVEPIEHIEQIEQI

>member
-1 MIFTAQH
+1 
-8 VNLAGITKFPAQFP
+8 
-22 RNKTTHATLK
+22 
-32 EKIYIMWQFY
+32 MWQFY
-42 TERAKRV
+42 TDRGKRV
-49 IQLAHQEAANMGH
+49 IQLAHQEALNMGH
-62 SMVEP
+62 NMVEP
-67 EHLLIGIL
+67 EHLLLGIL

-80 VACQALAELG
+80 VACQALTELG
-90 VDPEDLAAHI
+90 VNPDILSSHI
-100 RDLVGKSQDILARP
+100 RDLIGKSQDVIAKP
-114 VDLPLSPRMKRA
+114 VDLPTSPRMTRA
-126 LDLAMVEARKMSV
+126 LDLAMAEARKMGV

-144 EHMLLGI
+144 EHILLGI
-151 LADDSGLAVQQ
+151 LADDSGLIVQQ
-162 FRTMGLTPSTVSRQ
+162 FKSMGLTPLAVLKQ
-176 VSEILA
+176 VNAILSGEPNRA
-182 ENSGKK
+182 MAPNAKENSNSKK
-188 SPSSSQSSDSNTK
+188 K
-201 RKSKPKTPT
+201 VKVKTPT
-210 LDHLGTDLTER
+210 LDNLGTDLTER

-234 KEIRRVMQVLCRRTK
+234 KEIKRLMQVLCRRTK

-268 LARLIAAGT
+268 LARLIASDM
-277 VPDPLMEKR
+277 VPEPLRDKR
-286 IIQLNMGTLVAGTKY
+286 IVQLNMGTLVAGTKY

-336 GNAEGSTDAAN
+336 GNAEGATDAAN
-347 ILKPELSRGV
+347 ILKPELSRGA

-391 PVDDAVKILQGLKD
+391 DVNDAVLILKGLKEK
-405 RYENHHNVVYTEDA
+405 YEAHHDVTFTSEA
-419 INAAA
+419 IEAAA

-442 LIDEAGARTRLLGL
+442 LIDEAGARTRLLSFEL
-456 EPPEYIHAIELRLEA
+456 PEYISKLQKQLEDV
-471 IQRQKEE
+471 QQKKEQ
-478 AVMAEEYELATELR
+478 AVTSEKYELATELR
-492 DKEHRISDELDDA
+492 DKERKLSEKLDKEIKKWRENKKNSKA
-505 KREWLRN
+505 K
-512 RKNEKRQITAEDI
+512 ITAEDI
-525 AAVVAEQTGIPVKQL
+525 ATVVAEQTGIPVKQL
-540 TEAETVRLLRMEEEI
+540 TEAETTRLLKMEEEI
-555 SKRLI
+555 SKKLI

-566 SAVSRAIR
+566 SAVARAIR

-601 ELARCLARFMFGR
+601 ELARCLARFLFGH
-614 DDALI
+614 DDAMI

-638 PPGYVGHES
+638 PPGYVGHEN
-647 GGKLTEAVRRKPYSV
+647 GGKLTEQIRRKPYSV

-667 IEKAHPDVFN
+667 IEKAHPEIFN

-690 GQGRKVDFR
+690 GHGRKVDFR

-713 AQKGNALGFGLSAES
+713 AQQGNSLGFGISAES
-728 QSERDWER
+728 QSQRDWER
-736 TKSIIL
+736 TKNIIL

-753 LNRIDEMAV
+753 LNRIDEIAV
-762 FKPLSRDNLL
+762 FKPLSRESLL

-777 MLDDLSVRLDTKGVK
+777 MLEELSGRLDVKGVS
-792 IKVADDV
+792 IDISDEV
-799 KAKILEKGYKP
+799 KSKILEKGFKP

-831 FMLSGKIPEGDSTI
+831 FMLSEKLPSSVHNKKKIH
-845 SVNLKGEELTCEL
+845 VNLKDEELTCEL
-858 QEA
+858 QK